1 MKTVSNSSPL
11 VGLAAI
17 GHFPLL
23 RRYFGR
29 IYIPQAV
36 YREVAM
42 RGKGRAGDQETKKAV
57 KDKWA
62 EVAKVKDKRA
72 VKRLIADLEIDQGE
86 SEAICLAQ
94 ELGAE
99 RIIVDETK
107 AREYARSLGFKIIGV
122 LGILKLAR
130 EEGLIPNLRE
140 KLDELGAKGFWI
152 DEGLYHRILKEVGEV

>member
-23 RRYFGR
+23 RRYFGK

-36 YREVAM
+36 YREVVT
-42 RGKGRAGDQETKKAV
+42 RGKGRTGARETKKAV
-57 KDKWA
+57 KDKWI
-62 EVAKVKDKRA
+62 EVVRVKDKSA
-72 VKRLIADLEIDQGE
+72 VKRLMTEFEIDQGE

-99 RIIVDETK
+99 RIIVDESKT
-107 AREYARSLGFKIIGV
+107 REYARSLGFKMIGV
-122 LGILKLAR
+122 LGILKLAM
-130 EEGLIPNLRE
+130 EEGLILNLRE
-140 KLDELGAKGFWI
+140 KLDELGVKGFWI
-152 DEGLYHRILKEVGEV
+152 DEKLYHRILEEVGEK